1 MAVTSRRTTKPARRN
16 GVKPSANALTP
27 RAGVSDD
34 WLDNMILAG
43 RMFVGS
49 SQAEHDAV
57 CDRIRAERAA
67 LR

>member
-1 MAVTSRRTTKPARRN
+1 MAVTSRRITKPARRN
-16 GVKPSANALTP
+16 GVKPSAKALMP
-27 RAGVSDD
+27 AADVSGD
-34 WLDNMILAG
+34 WLDDMILAG